1 MDQYFTNPMPLQRRL
16 TKIYT
21 DTKNI
26 YDFIKE
32 PVRNVEDHELQSLHR
47 KLRIQQSRL
56 VSWGLEWSDPS
67 QSPDID
73 ESVSKAGLSEI
84 VGNVMSTIKEILA
97 EAEPLWQSSK
107 RLTSDE
113 RPSEKSEKS
122 ALIQWDKTRF
132 EDLIRDLTMSIDT
145 LYDLSKTRQSART
158 GLQTSEASSSKDDSS
173 GFEERQF
180 ESTRMSAPQQI
191 DPATLIWTGNQIIA
205 TRGTSRSISNNTL
218 RQIVLMRRSGNS
230 SDLRQAIDQPP
241 DPIPVLVEYAPYDP
255 IYSVTGITPS
265 MTRFEKL
272 FAGLSQAYYSSDRL
286 LVGLLRLIGYYE
298 DAEHSRFCLLFALPT
313 NFGPMDIQSPTLQM
327 PIISSLSELLIS
339 PAFEP
344 NLEVKYRLAYNIANA
359 VFDLHSKGIV
369 HGNLLPSNVL
379 FIEHP
384 TPPRAFDLTQVNMR
398 QSYLGSYDLFS
409 DTATDSGPS
418 FDSASMLYKH
428 PLDPRSTKYTNL
440 SQESKSLDLYSLAM
454 ILLEI
459 GLWSS
464 LSELF
469 PRASQVPSNPT
480 EVLKRLA
487 SRCGN
492 IYVKAVKACLSAPEG
507 ELSRKARPDVM
518 HQKVFWRVSKALN
531 TCCSLD
537 DVSDDDSERSD
548 EPSLVPTPVKIE
560 APSSSIKG
568 YRERRDAK
576 IDITAPQEPE
586 INWGEKPIREKSPQK
601 ATVEW
606 PEKKSSG
613 ELTPIQGPFHVIFL
627 SNYSVSAIEPIKSKP
642 KLKTFPAIRI
652 SQEHINLWH
661 KNIMPHVNH
670 VLRSFYKKYPE
681 SVEISLESV
690 GESSTKTKPT
700 ILVICTSVNK
710 VRSILKKSLVYDKAT
725 YGLKVCRGKV
735 VRARNGGVKRSMAHG
750 DELEAKNTEHQA
762 RPKNGAS
769 MGAYINDHHLPPVS
783 FGGLVTVD
791 DKPYGMSVHHMLDD
805 PSDNDDEE
813 QVQPSKPILR
823 SSARPQAHPQYLE
836 MPDLT
841 HSDTSYYS
849 SGDEEYNYSFTD
861 YSSSGS
867 SFDSDSSPYAS
878 EDEDDSDGEFPT
890 LEPGDIP
897 PIPVSSSNVH
907 NYPVTQPAIDDIDPN
922 FYPDPETRD
931 EDHLD
936 SFLLGSV
943 YTSSGIR
950 RLAHENI
957 THEIDWCLFEFEED
971 RLPDLSSSMS
981 LITQPTGVVP
991 LTDLPDL
998 PVKCT
1003 ARTSGTQTGRI
1014 LPSMSILK
1022 IYGRKTPSMSWQVA
1036 GKIGVPGDSGAWVL
1050 ERGDDIS
1057 TGPGNNSGRIA
1068 GSVLAW
1074 SQRRNVGYICP
1085 MWISVLDMANL
1096 LNCENIGLPGV
1107 EIPIWSKVSARKERD
1122 TVSPILKK
1130 AFSFTSD
1137 RNIGGWDSED
1147 EMHSLG
1153 HNKPQSGS
1161 YPVVID
1167 DDLAD
1172 DEDELSGV
1180 LGNVKHVGSDHEYK
1194 FADHD
1199 EYDDDDESYDEE
1211 EEREYWSRFKAAS
1224 VSPERVKGK
1233 GADDEHE
1240 YRHELAGDE
1249 HQYRNEFANN
1259 EHQYRNEFA
1268 NECDP
1273 NPQGIEYQHSHE
1285 KEVLI
1290 SSEEEPEL
1298 LATLGQPSRRGRGFG
1313 VRTFSGDKSLEIDM
1327 MVGGLK
1333 GLSIDGNTMPGK
1345 NTVFSMD
1352 GSAIG
1357 DFTVGGAGE
1366 FDVGGS
1372 GQRRETR
1379 SRGSGSAHSGTGSL
1393 GSLNGMV
1400 QGGGN
1405 RQRVGVRS

>member
-1 MDQYFTNPMPLQRRL
+1 MDQYFTTPSIPLQRRL

-113 RPSEKSEKS
+113 RPSEKSEKG
-122 ALIQWDKTRF
+122 ALIQWDKSRF

-145 LYDLSKTRQSART
+145 LYDLSKTRQSARSGL
-158 GLQTSEASSSKDDSS
+158 GLQTSEASSSKDQSS

-205 TRGTSRSISNNTL
+205 TRGTSRSTSNNTL
-218 RQIVLMRRSGNS
+218 RQIVLMRRSVNS
-230 SDLRQAIDQPP
+230 ADLRKAIGQPP

-327 PIISSLSELLIS
+327 PTINSLSELLIS

-344 NLEVKYRLAYNIANA
+344 SLEVKYRLAYNIANA

-369 HGNLLPSNVL
+369 HGNLLPSNIL

-384 TPPRAFDLTQVNMR
+384 TSPRAFDLTQINMR

-409 DTATDSGPS
+409 DTATDLGPS
-418 FDSASMLYKH
+418 LDQATMLYKH

-480 EVLKRLA
+480 DVLKHLA

-492 IYVKAVKACLSAPEG
+492 IYVKAVKACISAPEG

-548 EPSLVPTPVKIE
+548 EPSLVPTPLKVE
-560 APSSSIKG
+560 APSSSTKG
-568 YRERRDAK
+568 YRDRRDAK
-576 IDITAPQEPE
+576 IDFSAPQEPE
-586 INWGEKPIREKSPQK
+586 INWGEKPKRVKSPQK
-601 ATVEW
+601 ATAEW
-606 PEKKSSG
+606 AEKKS
-613 ELTPIQGPFHVIFL
+613 
-627 SNYSVSAIEPIKSKP
+627 SAIEPIKSKP

-652 SQEHINLWH
+652 SQEHINFWH
-661 KNIMPHVNH
+661 TNIMPHVNH
-670 VLRSFYKKYPE
+670 ALRSFYKKYPE

-750 DELEAKNTEHQA
+750 DELVAKNTQHQE

-805 PSDNDDEE
+805 PSDNDEDEP
-813 QVQPSKPILR
+813 VQPTKPILR
-823 SSARPQAHPQYLE
+823 SSARPQALPQYLE

-841 HSDTSYYS
+841 HSETSYYS

-867 SFDSDSSPYAS
+867 SFDSDASPYAS
-878 EDEDDSDGEFPT
+878 EDEDDSDAEFPT

-907 NYPVTQPAIDDIDPN
+907 NYPITQPAIDDIDPD

-936 SFLLGSV
+936 SCLLGNV
-943 YTSSGIR
+943 YASSGIR
-950 RLAHENI
+950 RLTHDNI
-957 THEIDWCLFEFEED
+957 THEIDWCLFEFEEH
-971 RLPDLSSSMS
+971 RLPDFTSSIS
-981 LITQPTGVVP
+981 LTTQPTGVVP
-991 LTDLPDL
+991 LTELPDL

-1003 ARTSGTQTGRI
+1003 GRTSGTQTGRI

-1036 GKIGVPGDSGAWVL
+1036 GRIGVPGDSGAWVL

-1057 TGPGNNSGRIA
+1057 AGPGNNSGRVA

-1074 SQRRNVGYICP
+1074 SQRKNVGYICP
-1085 MWISVLDMANL
+1085 MWISVLDMANAL
-1096 LNCENIGLPGV
+1096 KCEKIGLPGV
-1107 EIPIWSKVSARKERD
+1107 EKPIRAKVSTRREKD
-1122 TVSPILKK
+1122 ISPLSKK
-1130 AFSFTSD
+1130 TSSPMSE
-1137 RNIGGWDSED
+1137 RNIDEWDSED
-1147 EMHSLG
+1147 ETHSLRA
-1153 HNKPQSGS
+1153 NRPQSGS
-1161 YPVVID
+1161 YPMVID
-1167 DDLAD
+1167 DGLAD

-1180 LGNVKHVGSDHEYK
+1180 LGNVKDVESDHEYEPM
-1194 FADHD
+1194 DS
-1199 EYDDDDESYDEE
+1199 EEGYEDDESYDEE

-1233 GADDEHE
+1233 DVDDNDQEH
-1240 YRHELAGDE
+1240 RHELA
-1249 HQYRNEFANN
+1249 NEYA
-1259 EHQYRNEFA
+1259 Q
-1268 NECDP
+1268 
-1273 NPQGIEYQHSHE
+1273 EYQHDGQDYQNAHE

-1313 VRTFSGDKSLEIDM
+1313 VRTFSGDKSLEMDL

-1333 GLSIDGNTMPGK
+1333 DLGIDGNTMGGAMRS
-1345 NTVFSMD
+1345 TVFSMD
-1352 GSAIG
+1352 GSATG
-1357 DFTVGGAGE
+1357 DFTVGGGVSAEDFNALAAASAG
-1366 FDVGGS
+1366 GGHNR
-1372 GQRRETR
+1372 GGMG
-1379 SRGSGSAHSGTGSL
+1379 SRGSAHSGTGSL
-1393 GSLNGMV
+1393 SSLNGIV
-1400 QGGGN
+1400 QGQGQ
-1405 RQRVGVRS
+1405 RQRVGVRG

>member
-1 MDQYFTNPMPLQRRL
+1 MDQYFTTPSTPLQRRL

-47 KLRIQQSRL
+47 KLRIQQNRL

-113 RPSEKSEKS
+113 RPSEKSEKG
-122 ALIQWDKTRF
+122 ALIQWDKSRF

-145 LYDLSKTRQSART
+145 LYDLSKTRQSARSGL
-158 GLQTSEASSSKDDSS
+158 GLQPSEASSSKDQSS
-173 GFEERQF
+173 EFEERQF

-205 TRGTSRSISNNTL
+205 TRGTSRSTSNNTL
-218 RQIVLMRRSGNS
+218 RQIVLMRRSVNS
-230 SDLRQAIDQPP
+230 SDLRKAIGQPP

-327 PIISSLSELLIS
+327 PTINSLSELLIS

-344 NLEVKYRLAYNIANA
+344 SLEVKYRLAYNIANA

-369 HGNLLPSNVL
+369 HGNLLSSNIL

-384 TPPRAFDLTQVNMR
+384 TSPRAFDLTQINMR

-409 DTATDSGPS
+409 DTATDLGPS
-418 FDSASMLYKH
+418 LDQATMLYKH

-480 EVLKRLA
+480 DVLKHLA

-518 HQKVFWRVSKALN
+518 HQKVFWRVSKALD

-548 EPSLVPTPVKIE
+548 EPSLVPTPLKVE
-560 APSSSIKG
+560 APSSSAKG
-568 YRERRDAK
+568 YRDRRDAK
-576 IDITAPQEPE
+576 IDFSAPQEPE
-586 INWGEKPIREKSPQK
+586 INWGEKPKREKSPQK
-601 ATVEW
+601 ATAEW
-606 PEKKSSG
+606 AEKKS
-613 ELTPIQGPFHVIFL
+613 
-627 SNYSVSAIEPIKSKP
+627 SAIEPIKSLSGIGLAFAKP

-652 SQEHINLWH
+652 SQEHINFWH
-661 KNIMPHVNH
+661 TNIMPHVNH

-750 DELEAKNTEHQA
+750 DELVAKNTQHQA

-791 DKPYGMSVHHMLDD
+791 GNPYGMSVHHMLDD
-805 PSDNDDEE
+805 PSDNDEDEP
-813 QVQPSKPILR
+813 VQPTKPILR
-823 SSARPQAHPQYLE
+823 SSARPQALPQYLE

-878 EDEDDSDGEFPT
+878 EDEDDSDAEFPT

-897 PIPVSSSNVH
+897 PIQVSLSNVH
-907 NYPVTQPAIDDIDPN
+907 NYPITQPAIDDIDPD

-936 SFLLGSV
+936 SCLLGNV

-950 RLAHENI
+950 RLTHENI
-957 THEIDWCLFEFEED
+957 THEIDWCLFEFEEH
-971 RLPDLSSSMS
+971 RLPDFTSSIS
-981 LITQPTGVVP
+981 LTTQPTGVVP
-991 LTDLPDL
+991 LTELPDL

-1057 TGPGNNSGRIA
+1057 AGPGNNSGRVA

-1074 SQRRNVGYICP
+1074 SQRKNVGYICP
-1085 MWISVLDMANL
+1085 MWISVLDMANAL
-1096 LNCENIGLPGV
+1096 KCEKIGLPGV
-1107 EIPIWSKVSARKERD
+1107 ENPIWAKVSTRREKD
-1122 TVSPILKK
+1122 VPPLSKKTSSPVSEG
-1130 AFSFTSD
+1130 
-1137 RNIGGWDSED
+1137 NIDEWDSED
-1147 EMHSLG
+1147 ETHSLRA
-1153 HNKPQSGS
+1153 NRPQSGS
-1161 YPVVID
+1161 YPMVID

-1180 LGNVKHVGSDHEYK
+1180 LGNIKHVESDHEYGTS
-1194 FADHD
+1194 DHEDGYED
-1199 EYDDDDESYDEE
+1199 EESYDEE

-1224 VSPERVKGK
+1224 ASPERVKGK
-1233 GADDEHE
+1233 DVDGNDREH
-1240 YRHELAGDE
+1240 
-1249 HQYRNEFANN
+1249 
-1259 EHQYRNEFA
+1259 EFA
-1268 NECDP
+1268 NEYVQECQHDG
-1273 NPQGIEYQHSHE
+1273 QEYQHAHE

-1313 VRTFSGDKSLEIDM
+1313 VRTFSGDKSLEMDL
-1327 MVGGLK
+1327 MVGGLR
-1333 GLSIDGNTMPGK
+1333 GLGIDGNTMRGNTTGGSMR

-1352 GSAIG
+1352 GSAMG
-1357 DFTVGGAGE
+1357 DFTVGGGVSAE
-1366 FDVGGS
+1366 DFNALAAASAGGS
-1372 GQRRETR
+1372 AGHNR
-1379 SRGSGSAHSGTGSL
+1379 SGMGSRGSAHSGTGSL
-1393 GSLNGMV
+1393 SSLHGIV
-1400 QGGGN
+1400 QGQGQ

>member
-1 MDQYFTNPMPLQRRL
+1 MDPYFTSSSPLQRRL

-32 PVRNVEDHELQSLHR
+32 PVRNVEDHELQALHR
-47 KLRIQQSRL
+47 KLRIQQNRL

-113 RPSEKSEKS
+113 RPSEKSEKGS
-122 ALIQWDKTRF
+122 FIQWDKSRF

-145 LYDLSKTRQSART
+145 LYDLSKTRQSARIGL
-158 GLQTSEASSSKDDSS
+158 GLQTSAASSAKGKSS

-191 DPATLIWTGNQIIA
+191 DPSTLIWTGNQIIS
-205 TRGTSRSISNNTL
+205 TRGASRSTSNISL
-218 RQIVLMRRSGNS
+218 RQIVLMRRLVNS
-230 SDLRQAIDQPP
+230 SDLRKAIGQSP
-241 DPIPVLVEYAPYDP
+241 DPIPVLIEYAPYDP
-255 IYSVTGITPS
+255 IYSITGITPS

-272 FAGLSQAYYSSDRL
+272 FAGLSQAYYASNRL

-313 NFGPMDIQSPTLQM
+313 NFGPMDIHSPTLQM
-327 PIISSLSELLIS
+327 PTINSLSELLIS

-344 NLEVKYRLAYNIANA
+344 SLEVKYRLAYNIANA
-359 VFDLHSKGIV
+359 VFDIHSKGIV

-384 TPPRAFDLTQVNMR
+384 TSQRPFDLTQINMR

-418 FDSASMLYKH
+418 LDQASMLYKH
-428 PLDPRSTKYTNL
+428 QLDPRVTKFTNL

-480 EVLKRLA
+480 DVLKHLA
-487 SRCGN
+487 SRCGS

-537 DVSDDDSERSD
+537 DISDDSERND
-548 EPSLVPTPVKIE
+548 ESPLVHTPIKVEI
-560 APSSSIKG
+560 PSSAAKV
-568 YRERRDAK
+568 YRDRRNAK
-576 IDITAPQEPE
+576 IDFSAPPDPE
-586 INWGEKPIREKSPQK
+586 INWAAKPTCEKSPQK
-601 ATVEW
+601 AAAEW
-606 PEKKSSG
+606 IENKSSA
-613 ELTPIQGPFHVIFL
+613 V
-627 SNYSVSAIEPIKSKP
+627 EPIKSKP

-652 SQEHINLWH
+652 SEEHINFWH
-661 KNIMPHVNH
+661 TNIMPHVNH
-670 VLRSFYKKYPE
+670 VLRSFYKKSPE

-690 GESSTKTKPT
+690 GESSARTKPT

-735 VRARNGGVKRSMAHG
+735 IRARNNGVKRSMAHG
-750 DELEAKNTEHQA
+750 TELEAKNNQHQE
-762 RPKNGAS
+762 RPQNGAS

-783 FGGLVTVD
+783 FGGLITID
-791 DKPYGMSVHHMLDD
+791 DKSYGMSVHHMLDD
-805 PSDNDDEE
+805 PSDNEEDEP
-813 QVQPSKPILR
+813 VQPTQQTLR
-823 SSARPQAHPQYLE
+823 SSARSQYLE

-849 SGDEEYNYSFTD
+849 SGDEEYAYSFTD

-867 SFDSDSSPYAS
+867 FDSDASPYAS

-897 PIPVSSSNVH
+897 PIPISPSNVH
-907 NYPVTQPAIDDIDPN
+907 DYPVTQPAIDDIDPD

-936 SFLLGSV
+936 SCLLGSV

-950 RLAHENI
+950 RFDHESI
-957 THEIDWCLFEFEED
+957 THEIDWCLFQFED
-971 RLPDLSSSMS
+971 HRLPDLSSMS
-981 LITQPTGVVP
+981 PTAQPTGVVP

-1003 ARTSGTQTGRI
+1003 ARTSGTETGRI
-1014 LPSMSILK
+1014 LPVMSILK
-1022 IYGRKTPSMSWQVA
+1022 IFGL
-1036 GKIGVPGDSGAWVL
+1036 GAWVL
-1050 ERGDDIS
+1050 ERVDDIS
-1057 TGPGNNSGRIA
+1057 AGPGNNSGRIA

-1074 SQRRNVGYICP
+1074 SQRKNVGYICP
-1085 MWISVLDMANL
+1085 MWISILDMASSL
-1096 LNCENIGLPGV
+1096 KCQNIGLPGI
-1107 EIPIWSKVSARKERD
+1107 ETPIWSKVSTRRD
-1122 TVSPILKK
+1122 RDIVSPVAKK
-1130 AFSFTSD
+1130 LLSHTSE
-1137 RNIGGWDSED
+1137 REIGRWESEED
-1147 EMHSLG
+1147 THSLRASR
-1153 HNKPQSGS
+1153 PQSGR
-1161 YPVVID
+1161 YPIVID

-1180 LGNVKHVGSDHEYK
+1180 LGNVRQVGSDHENEYG
-1194 FADHD
+1194 DGED
-1199 EYDDDDESYDEE
+1199 EYDDSYDEE
-1211 EEREYWSRFKAAS
+1211 EERAYWKRFKPSS
-1224 VSPERVKGK
+1224 VSPERVQREKDGNS
-1233 GADDEHE
+1233 HNE
-1240 YRHELAGDE
+1240 YH
-1249 HQYRNEFANN
+1249 HTQHN
-1259 EHQYRNEFA
+1259 EH
-1268 NECDP
+1268 D
-1273 NPQGIEYQHSHE
+1273 
-1285 KEVLI
+1285 KEVIL
-1290 SSEEEPEL
+1290 SSEDEPEL
-1298 LATLGQPSRRGRGFG
+1298 LATLCQPSRRGRGFG
-1313 VRTFSGDKSLEIDM
+1313 VRSFSGDESLEMNM
-1327 MVGGLK
+1327 MMGELK
-1333 GLSIDGNTMPGK
+1333 GLSIDGNAARGK
-1345 NTVFSMD
+1345 NAVFSMD
-1352 GSAIG
+1352 GSAMG
-1357 DFTVGGAGE
+1357 DFTVEGGEAEFGETQTGSGSSIVGGGHKRTGAG
-1366 FDVGGS
+1366 
-1372 GQRRETR
+1372 
-1379 SRGSGSAHSGTGSL
+1379 SRGSVHSVGSL
-1393 GSLNGMV
+1393 
-1400 QGGGN
+1400 QGQ
-1405 RQRVGVRS
+1405 RQRVGVRN

>member
-1 MDQYFTNPMPLQRRL
+1 MDPYFTSSSPFQKRL

-47 KLRIQQSRL
+47 KLRIQQNRL

-113 RPSEKSEKS
+113 RPSEKSKEAS
-122 ALIQWDKTRF
+122 LIQWDKSRF

-145 LYDLSKTRQSART
+145 LYDLSKTRQSARIGL
-158 GLQTSEASSSKDDSS
+158 GLQTSEGSGSKGKSS

-180 ESTRMSAPQQI
+180 ESTRMSTPQQI
-191 DPATLIWTGNQIIA
+191 DPSTLIWTGNQIIS
-205 TRGTSRSISNNTL
+205 TRGASRSPSNIAL
-218 RQIVLMRRSGNS
+218 RQIVLMRRSINS
-230 SDLRQAIDQPP
+230 SDLRKAIGQPP
-241 DPIPVLVEYAPYDP
+241 DPIPVLIEYAPYDP
-255 IYSVTGITPS
+255 IYSITGITPS
-265 MTRFEKL
+265 MSRFEKL
-272 FAGLSQAYYSSDRL
+272 FAGLSQAYYSSDRF

-327 PIISSLSELLIS
+327 PTINSLSELLIS

-344 NLEVKYRLAYNIANA
+344 SLEVKYRLAYNIANA
-359 VFDLHSKGIV
+359 VFDIHSKGIV

-384 TPPRAFDLTQVNMR
+384 TSQRPFDLSQINMR

-418 FDSASMLYKH
+418 LDQASMLYKH
-428 PLDPRSTKYTNL
+428 QLDPRVTKFTNL

-464 LSELF
+464 LPELF

-480 EVLKRLA
+480 DVLKHLA

-531 TCCSLD
+531 ACCSLD
-537 DVSDDDSERSD
+537 DVSDDSERND
-548 EPSLVPTPVKIE
+548 ESPLVHTPLQVDV
-560 APSSSIKG
+560 PSSSAKL
-568 YRERRDAK
+568 YPDRRDAK
-576 IDITAPQEPE
+576 IDFTAPPDPE
-586 INWGEKPIREKSPQK
+586 IHWAEKPTREKSSHK
-601 ATVEW
+601 ATDEW
-606 PEKKSSG
+606 IEKSSA
-613 ELTPIQGPFHVIFL
+613 V
-627 SNYSVSAIEPIKSKP
+627 EPIKSKP

-652 SQEHINLWH
+652 SQEHINFWH
-661 KNIMPHVNH
+661 TNIMPHVNH

-735 VRARNGGVKRSMAHG
+735 IRARNNGVKRSMAHG
-750 DELEAKNTEHQA
+750 NELEAKNNQHQQ
-762 RPKNGAS
+762 RPQNGAS

-783 FGGLVTVD
+783 FGGIVTVD

-805 PSDNDDEE
+805 PSDNEEDEP
-813 QVQPSKPILR
+813 VQPTQQILR
-823 SSARPQAHPQYLE
+823 SSARSEYLE

-849 SGDEEYNYSFTD
+849 SGDEEYAYSFTD
-861 YSSSGS
+861 YSSSG

-897 PIPVSSSNVH
+897 PIPISPSNVH
-907 NYPVTQPAIDDIDPN
+907 KYPITQPAIDDIDAD

-936 SFLLGSV
+936 SCLLGNV

-950 RLAHENI
+950 RFDHESI
-957 THEIDWCLFEFEED
+957 IHEIDWCLFQFEEH
-971 RLPDLSSSMS
+971 RLPDLSSMS
-981 LITQPTGVVP
+981 PTTEPTGVVP

-1014 LPSMSILK
+1014 LPVMSILK
-1022 IYGRKTPSMSWQVA
+1022 IFGRKTPSMSWQVA
-1036 GKIGVPGDSGAWVL
+1036 GKIGIPGDSGAWVL
-1050 ERGDDIS
+1050 ERGDDIHAGS
-1057 TGPGNNSGRIA
+1057 GNKSGRIA

-1074 SQRRNVGYICP
+1074 SQRKNVGYICP
-1085 MWISVLDMANL
+1085 MWISILDMASSL
-1096 LNCENIGLPGV
+1096 KCENIGLPGI
-1107 EIPIWSKVSARKERD
+1107 ESPIWTKVSTRKERD
-1122 TVSPILKK
+1122 TISPVTKKLVSH
-1130 AFSFTSD
+1130 TSE
-1137 RNIGGWDSED
+1137 REFGGWESED
-1147 EMHSLG
+1147 ETHSLRTSR
-1153 HNKPQSGS
+1153 PQSGS

-1180 LGNVKHVGSDHEYK
+1180 LGNVRQVVSDHENEYG
-1194 FADHD
+1194 HGED
-1199 EYDDDDESYDEE
+1199 EDDYSYDEE
-1211 EEREYWSRFKAAS
+1211 EEAAYWNRFKPSS
-1224 VSPERVKGK
+1224 VSSQRVKREKDGNFH
-1233 GADDEHE
+1233 D
-1240 YRHELAGDE
+1240 
-1249 HQYRNEFANN
+1249 N
-1259 EHQYRNEFA
+1259 EHNHTE
-1268 NECDP
+1268 
-1273 NPQGIEYQHSHE
+1273 QHENKHD
-1285 KEVLI
+1285 KETIL
-1290 SSEEEPEL
+1290 SSEDEPEL
-1298 LATLGQPSRRGRGFG
+1298 LATLCQPSRRGRGFG
-1313 VRTFSGDKSLEIDM
+1313 VRTFSGDKSLELDM
-1327 MVGGLK
+1327 VMGGMK
-1333 GLSIDGNTMPGK
+1333 GLSIDRNTTRGR
-1345 NTVFSMD
+1345 NAIFSMD
-1352 GSAIG
+1352 GSAMG
-1357 DFTVGGAGE
+1357 DFTVESAEADFGGAPTASGSSM
-1366 FDVGGS
+1366 VGG
-1372 GQRRETR
+1372 GHQRNKAG
-1379 SRGSGSAHSGTGSL
+1379 SRGSAHSVGSL
-1393 GSLNGMV
+1393 SGMIKE
-1400 QGGGN
+1400 QGQ

>member
-1 MDQYFTNPMPLQRRL
+1 MDQYFTTSSSPLQRRL

-32 PVRNVEDHELQSLHR
+32 PVRNVQDHDLQSLRR
-47 KLRIQQSRL
+47 KLRIQQNRL

-84 VGNVMSTIKEILA
+84 VGNVMTTIKEILA

-122 ALIQWDKTRF
+122 ALIQWDKSRF
-132 EDLIRDLTMSIDT
+132 EDLVQDLTMSIDT
-145 LYDLSKTRQSART
+145 LYDLSKTRQSARSGV
-158 GLQTSEASSSKDDSS
+158 GLQTSEASSSKETSS
-173 GFEERQF
+173 GLEERQF

-191 DPATLIWTGNQIIA
+191 DPASLIWTGNQIIS
-205 TRGTSRSISNNTL
+205 TRGISRTTSSNSL
-218 RQIVLMRRSGNS
+218 RQIVLMRRSVNS
-230 SDLRQAIDQPP
+230 SDLRKAIGQAP
-241 DPIPVLVEYAPYDP
+241 DPIPVLIEYAPYDP
-255 IYSVTGITPS
+255 IYSMTGITPS
-265 MTRFEKL
+265 MARFEKL

-298 DAEHSRFCLLFALPT
+298 DAEHCRFCLLFALPT
-313 NFGPMDIQSPTLQM
+313 NFGPMDIQSPTLRM
-327 PIISSLSELLIS
+327 PTINSLSELLIS

-344 NLEVKYRLAYNIANA
+344 SLEVKYRLAYNIANA
-359 VFDLHSKGIV
+359 VFDLHSKGII
-369 HGNLLPSNVL
+369 HGDLLPSNIL

-384 TPPRAFDLTQVNMR
+384 TSQRPFDLTQINMR

-409 DTATDSGPS
+409 DTASDSGPS
-418 FDSASMLYKH
+418 LDQANMLYKH
-428 PLDPRSTKYTNL
+428 QLDPRVTKYTNL

-469 PRASQVPSNPT
+469 PRASQVPSNT
-480 EVLKRLA
+480 TDVLKHLA

-492 IYVKAVKACLSAPEG
+492 IYVKAVKACLTAPEG

-537 DVSDDDSERSD
+537 DISDDDSERND
-548 EPSLVPTPVKIE
+548 ESLLVPSSLKVDV
-560 APSSSIKG
+560 PSSSAKG
-568 YRERRDAK
+568 YRDRRDAK
-576 IDITAPQEPE
+576 IDFTAPQEPE
-586 INWGEKPIREKSPQK
+586 INWGEKPKREKSPSK
-601 ATVEW
+601 ATAEW
-606 PEKKSSG
+606 SEKKSSG
-613 ELTPIQGPFHVIFL
+613 ELIPLHESSKLTVL
-627 SNYSVSAIEPIKSKP
+627 VSAIEPIKSKP

-652 SQEHINLWH
+652 SQEQIHFWH
-661 KNIMPHVNH
+661 TNIMPHVNH

-700 ILVICTSVNK
+700 ILIICTSVNK

-735 VRARNGGVKRSMAHG
+735 VRARNGGVKRSMAYG
-750 DELEAKNTEHQA
+750 DELEAKNTQHQE
-762 RPKNGAS
+762 RPTNGAS

-783 FGGLVTVD
+783 FGGLITVD

-805 PSDNDDEE
+805 PSDNEEDEP
-813 QVQPSKPILR
+813 VQSTKPILR
-823 SSARPQAHPQYLE
+823 SSALPQYLE
-836 MPDLT
+836 MPELT

-878 EDEDDSDGEFPT
+878 EDEDDSDAEFPT

-897 PIPVSSSNVH
+897 HIPASPSNIH
-907 NYPVTQPAIDDIDPN
+907 KYPVTQPAIDDIDPD

-936 SFLLGSV
+936 SCLLGNV

-950 RLAHENI
+950 RLAHENL
-957 THEIDWCLFEFEED
+957 THEIDWCLFQFENH
-971 RLPDLSSSMS
+971 RLPDVSS
-981 LITQPTGVVP
+981 LISLTTQPTGVVP

-1050 ERGDDIS
+1050 ERGNDIS
-1057 TGPGNNSGRIA
+1057 GSPRNSGGRVA

-1074 SQRRNVGYICP
+1074 SQRKNVGYICP
-1085 MWISVLDMANL
+1085 MWISVLDMANAL
-1096 LNCENIGLPGV
+1096 KCENIGLPGV
-1107 EIPIWSKVSARKERD
+1107 ETPIWSKVPMRRERD
-1122 TVSPILKK
+1122 TVSPMSKNSSSPI
-1130 AFSFTSD
+1130 SERET
-1137 RNIGGWDSED
+1137 GGWESED
-1147 EMHSLG
+1147 EAHSLRA
-1153 HNKPQSGS
+1153 NRPQSGR

-1180 LGNVKHVGSDHEYK
+1180 LGNVRDMESDHEYE
-1194 FADHD
+1194 HG
-1199 EYDDDDESYDEE
+1199 DDGDIDDESYDEE
-1211 EEREYWSRFKAAS
+1211 EEREYWSKFKAAS
-1224 VSPERVKGK
+1224 VSPDRKMKGK
-1233 GADDEHE
+1233 SWTRDDEHE
-1240 YRHELAGDE
+1240 
-1249 HQYRNEFANN
+1249 
-1259 EHQYRNEFA
+1259 
-1268 NECDP
+1268 
-1273 NPQGIEYQHSHE
+1273 
-1285 KEVLI
+1285 KEVFL

-1298 LATLGQPSRRGRGFG
+1298 LATLGQQSRRGRGFG
-1313 VRTFSGDKSLEIDM
+1313 VRSFSGDKSLDMDM

-1333 GLSIDGNTMPGK
+1333 GMCIDGVGNTMVDGGR

-1352 GSAIG
+1352 GSAMG
-1357 DFTVGGAGE
+1357 DFCVGGAGSARSGSGNGSASARDGNVNMNGNG
-1366 FDVGGS
+1366 DVGGS
-1372 GQRRETR
+1372 GGVGGGHKRRGE
-1379 SRGSGSAHSGTGSL
+1379 GSVGSVHSTGSL
-1393 GSLNGMV
+1393 SGMV
-1400 QGGGN
+1400 KGQGQDQSRG
-1405 RQRVGVRS
+1405 RQQRVGVRS

>member
-1 MDQYFTNPMPLQRRL
+1 MDPYYTAPSIPLQRRL

-32 PVRNVEDHELQSLHR
+32 PVRNVEDHELQLLHR

-145 LYDLSKTRQSART
+145 LYDLSKTRQSARSGL
-158 GLQTSEASSSKDDSS
+158 GLQTSEVSSSKDQSS
-173 GFEERQF
+173 SFEERQF

-205 TRGTSRSISNNTL
+205 TRGTSRSTSNNTL
-218 RQIVLMRRSGNS
+218 RQIVLMRRSVNS
-230 SDLRQAIDQPP
+230 SDLRKAIGQPP

-327 PIISSLSELLIS
+327 PTINSLSELLIS

-344 NLEVKYRLAYNIANA
+344 SLEVKYRLAYNIANA

-369 HGNLLPSNVL
+369 HGNLLPSNIL

-384 TPPRAFDLTQVNMR
+384 TSPRAFDLTQINMR

-409 DTATDSGPS
+409 DTATDLGPS
-418 FDSASMLYKH
+418 LDQATMLYKH
-428 PLDPRSTKYTNL
+428 PLDPRSTRYTNL

-480 EVLKRLA
+480 DVLKHLA

-548 EPSLVPTPVKIE
+548 EPSLVPTPLKIE
-560 APSSSIKG
+560 APSSSTKG
-568 YRERRDAK
+568 YRDRRDAK
-576 IDITAPQEPE
+576 IDFSAPQEPE
-586 INWGEKPIREKSPQK
+586 INWGEKPIRVKTPQK
-601 ATVEW
+601 ATAEW
-606 PEKKSSG
+606 TEKKS
-613 ELTPIQGPFHVIFL
+613 
-627 SNYSVSAIEPIKSKP
+627 SAIEPIKSKP

-652 SQEHINLWH
+652 SQEHINFWH
-661 KNIMPHVNH
+661 TNIMPHVNH

-700 ILVICTSVNK
+700 ILVICTSVSK

-735 VRARNGGVKRSMAHG
+735 VRARNNGVKRSMAHG
-750 DELEAKNTEHQA
+750 DELVAKNTQHQE

-783 FGGLVTVD
+783 FGGLVTID

-805 PSDNDDEE
+805 PSDDDEDE
-813 QVQPSKPILR
+813 PLQPTKPILR
-823 SSARPQAHPQYLE
+823 SSARPQALPQYLE

-841 HSDTSYYS
+841 HSETSYYS

-878 EDEDDSDGEFPT
+878 EDEDDSDAEFPT

-897 PIPVSSSNVH
+897 AIPVSSSNVH
-907 NYPVTQPAIDDIDPN
+907 NYPITQPAIDDIDPD

-936 SFLLGSV
+936 SCLLGNV
-943 YTSSGIR
+943 YASSGIR
-950 RLAHENI
+950 RLTHDDI
-957 THEIDWCLFEFEED
+957 THEIDWCLFEFEEH
-971 RLPDLSSSMS
+971 RLPDFTSSIS
-981 LITQPTGVVP
+981 LTTQPTGVVP
-991 LTDLPDL
+991 LTELPDL

-1057 TGPGNNSGRIA
+1057 VGPGNNSGRVA

-1074 SQRRNVGYICP
+1074 SQRKSVGYICP
-1085 MWISVLDMANL
+1085 LWISVLDMANSL
-1096 LNCENIGLPGV
+1096 KCERIGLPNV
-1107 EIPIWSKVSARKERD
+1107 EKPIWTKVSTRREKDIPRLA
-1122 TVSPILKK
+1122 KK
-1130 AFSFTSD
+1130 TSRPMSE
-1137 RNIGGWDSED
+1137 RNIHEWDSED
-1147 EMHSLG
+1147 EGHSLRA
-1153 HNKPQSGS
+1153 NRPQSGS
-1161 YPVVID
+1161 YPMVID

-1180 LGNVKHVGSDHEYK
+1180 LGNIKHVETDHEEEPMDSEEGY
-1194 FADHD
+1194 
-1199 EYDDDDESYDEE
+1199 EDDESYDEE
-1211 EEREYWSRFKAAS
+1211 EEREYWRRFKAAS
-1224 VSPERVKGK
+1224 KK
-1233 GADDEHE
+1233 N
-1240 YRHELAGDE
+1240 
-1249 HQYRNEFANN
+1249 RN
-1259 EHQYRNEFA
+1259 Y
-1268 NECDP
+1268 
-1273 NPQGIEYQHSHE
+1273 
-1285 KEVLI
+1285 
-1290 SSEEEPEL
+1290 
-1298 LATLGQPSRRGRGFG
+1298 
-1313 VRTFSGDKSLEIDM
+1313 
-1327 MVGGLK
+1327 
-1333 GLSIDGNTMPGK
+1333 
-1345 NTVFSMD
+1345 
-1352 GSAIG
+1352 
-1357 DFTVGGAGE
+1357 
-1366 FDVGGS
+1366 
-1372 GQRRETR
+1372 
-1379 SRGSGSAHSGTGSL
+1379 
-1393 GSLNGMV
+1393 
-1400 QGGGN
+1400 
-1405 RQRVGVRS
+1405 